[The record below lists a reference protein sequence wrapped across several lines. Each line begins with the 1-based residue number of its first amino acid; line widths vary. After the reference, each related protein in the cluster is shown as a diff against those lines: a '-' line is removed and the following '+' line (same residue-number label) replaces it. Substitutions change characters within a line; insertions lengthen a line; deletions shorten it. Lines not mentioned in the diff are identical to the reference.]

1 MKLKVILSNTTFT
14 LIYQIFMNIKILK
27 KLQRIMKKKRQGGK
41 KNVVK
46 KQITS

>member
-1 MKLKVILSNTTFT
+1 
-14 LIYQIFMNIKILK
+14 MNIKIFK

-46 KQITS
+46 KQITF